1 MDNVI
6 LIALALTTFA
16 GLSTTVGSLLGLVV
30 KKPGP
35 RFMSLTLGFSAGAM
49 ILISFVELLNT
60 GIDSIGFFKAHVAFF
75 LGIIG
80 MFLVDALIPHEY
92 IGQVDRKKGGMGG
105 QEDRLLKTGIF
116 VALGIGIHNFP
127 EGMAT
132 FAGTLE
138 DVGVGIA
145 IAIAIA
151 IHNIPE
157 GLAISVPIYAA
168 TGSRKKAFWWSFL
181 SGVTEPVGAGIAA
194 IFLMPFLTPAVLGWV
209 LAIVGGIML
218 YISFDELIP
227 LSRSYGEE
235 HFPILGLIIGMV
247 VMALTLWL
255 FI

>member
-1 MDNVI
+1 MANVI

-16 GLSTTVGSLLGLVV
+16 GLSTTVGSFLGLVV
-30 KKPGP
+30 RKPGA

-60 GIDSIGFFKAHVAFF
+60 GIESIGFFKAHVAFF

-92 IGQVDRKKGGMGG
+92 IGQVDRKKRGKES
-105 QEDRLLKTGIF
+105 QEDRLLKTGVF

-132 FAGTLE
+132 FAGALQ
-138 DVGVGIA
+138 DVSVGIA

-168 TGSRKKAFWWSFL
+168 TESRKKAFWWSFL

-194 IFLMPFLTPAVLGWV
+194 IFLMPFLTPVVLGWV

-227 LSRSYGEE
+227 LSQSYGVE
-235 HFPILGLIIGMV
+235 HLPILGLIIGMA